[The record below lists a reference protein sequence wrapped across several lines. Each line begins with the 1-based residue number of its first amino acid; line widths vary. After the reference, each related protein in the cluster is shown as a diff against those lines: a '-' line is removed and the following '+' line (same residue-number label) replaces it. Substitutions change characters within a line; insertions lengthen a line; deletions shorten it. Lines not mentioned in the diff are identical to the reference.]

1 MLLALVFCLA
11 VKTVIIP
18 DLAKIAFTMT
28 SETFDDSQP
37 SKTRLKAEADAAQ
50 EIGRQLVALPKDKLK
65 KLQLEESLLDAIA
78 EAKRIT
84 ANGAIRRQMQYIGR
98 LMRDTDLAPI
108 VEQLQKWDGKHQEE
122 NARFHQMERWR
133 TRMLEDVKAIELFI
147 AEFPQT
153 HVQQMRTLIRNAQKE
168 HAAGKPPKSSRELF
182 KMIREVMEGNSVQDD
197 TSFEEESLDE

>member
-1 MLLALVFCLA
+1 
-11 VKTVIIP
+11 
-18 DLAKIAFTMT
+18 MT
-28 SETFDDSQP
+28 SETFDDSPP

-50 EIGRQLVALPKDKLK
+50 EVGRQLVALPKDKLK
-65 KLQLEESLLDAIA
+65 KLQLEEALLDAIA

-108 VEQLQKWDGKHQEE
+108 VEQLQKWEGKHQEE

-147 AEFPQT
+147 VEFPQT
-153 HVQQMRTLIRNAQKE
+153 NVQQMRTLIRNAQKE
-168 HAAGKPPKSSRELF
+168 QAAGKPPKSSRELF
-182 KMIREVMEGNSVQDD
+182 KMIREIMEGKSVVEEQSVDD
-197 TSFEEESLDE
+197 DAFED

>member
-1 MLLALVFCLA
+1 
-11 VKTVIIP
+11 
-18 DLAKIAFTMT
+18 MT

-50 EIGRQLVALPKDKLK
+50 EIGRQLVALPKERLK
-65 KLQLEESLLDAIA
+65 KLQLEEALLDAIA

-133 TRMLEDVKAIELFI
+133 MRMLEDVKAIELFI
-147 AEFPQT
+147 VEFPHT
-153 HVQQMRTLIRNAQKE
+153 PVQQMRTLIRNAQKE
-168 HAAGKPPKSSRELF
+168 HATGKPPKSSRELF
-182 KMIREVMEGNSVQDD
+182 KIIRETMEGKSSPEDD
-197 TSFEEESLDE
+197 AFDAALPADESLDD

>member
-1 MLLALVFCLA
+1 LFFAWQLKLLSYR
-11 VKTVIIP
+11 
-18 DLAKIAFTMT
+18 DLAEIAFNMT

-50 EIGRQLVALPKDKLK
+50 EIGRQLVGLPKEKLK
-65 KLQLEESLLDAIA
+65 KLQLEESLLDAIN

-108 VEQLQKWDGKHQEE
+108 VEQLQKWEGKHQEE

-133 TRMLEDVKAIELFI
+133 TRLLEDVKAIELFI
-147 AEFPQT
+147 AEFPQSP
-153 HVQQMRTLIRNAQKE
+153 VQQMRTLIRNAQKE

-182 KMIREVMEGNSVQDD
+182 KVIREVMEGNSIVDEGVHDD
-197 TSFEEESLDE
+197 GFEA

>member
-1 MLLALVFCLA
+1 
-11 VKTVIIP
+11 
-18 DLAKIAFTMT
+18 MT

-153 HVQQMRTLIRNAQKE
+153 HVQQMRTLIRNSQKE

-182 KMIREVMEGNSVQDD
+182 KMIREVMEGKSVQDD